1 MSFLSFTPALRRLTG
16 VAVPQAGRCLVGAQA
31 RQQRWVARSFSSKV
45 AVIQDQQIPKDEA
58 MKALSGKGFDVS
70 WSLAEPSDAWAIVT
84 ARGMRRVQ
92 GLQEF
97 APLWRGMLNHSRPKL
112 TSQQDT
118 HKHCTYHPSG
128 SRFGEPS
135 GRMSNLPAAV
145 RMMRDQ
151 NAPAKRPRLEAG
163 GMPLAYAHALA
174 SGAMF
179 PRPGLLPAAALT
191 PGPVLAAQTA
201 AGLATAPGLAGLA
214 TLAAA
219 ASKAAPAA
227 GLTAPAVLPAALA
240 SASSARPA
248 AAAAASATLPA
259 ALSAASVP
267 QRDPQ
272 EVKQALIH
280 YGCVIPKEA
289 GIRDL
294 QMQLTDFEMHL
305 KRAEATKKIRRHSDQ
320 AILACYKDG
329 YSPGHEERAIEPTPG
344 RPRDHQTNG
353 DEHRPTWN
361 CFYQNGFTN
370 MPKAPSPKPFLTR
383 PFRVGKV
390 FPSGQALVKM
400 LESGIDPDT
409 PSTGT
414 QSGFVVGMTPILAAA
429 SWGKVDDIRL
439 LIAAG
444 ADMTARSP
452 NIGHTVLHIA
462 ASASVDTGG
471 VDRIHAMLR
480 MIIDADPSLLAAKN
494 GMGKKAPPLGLLVE
508 LYRVVV
514 TNPVTKE
521 VLDKHPKCK
530 LVAVSFTGFNHV
542 DLEACKERGISVVNV
557 PAYSTDSVAEL
568 SVGLALAVYRE
579 IPAGER
585 TLRAGGWVHSSGG
598 MEIRDKVV
606 GIVGLGDIGLR
617 SPADGEGR
625 GNPRARRAQ
634 RVPTAELFKA
644 FGPSEILGWSRRPK
658 AAFET
663 LGKQVPIEDHD
674 AECRD
679 PGHHRP
685 VLDGTIATGGSV
697 LINVARGGVCDQPA
711 LADLL
716 CQKRFRAG
724 LDVFATEPIPAD
736 DPILKAGQRRR
747 SGHRTTFGDPMQWSP
762 EDAAVRRFFETG
774 WEEVETLGRGARGP
788 VVSIRRADGRGP
800 ISALKRSTHHEVE
813 ALKALSNCRNIVE
826 LEEIFL
832 CSGQV
837 LARLECME
845 GGSFRSYLRARP
857 PGRVIAPALVGQ
869 SRSAQDVVRYVVGQ
883 VLEGLQDMH
892 QSGWMHRDVKAEN
905 IGLGCELS
913 SWGYRD
919 CTVKL
924 LDFDVAVEVGCGGL
938 SEVIGTVENMAP
950 EVFKGSY
957 NELADIWSGKGLGR
971 ACGLGVGIITYEA
984 LYGYRPFNDAN
995 VDRIEEMVRN
1005 WQRYLLFPF
1014 DAAELPAHFI
1024 RLMLA
1029 DPEDGLEQRRH
1040 NRVRAVTSSANC
1052 RSRSVK
1058 VSTVK
1063 LLEGLRDEP
1072 KDEIE
1077 TSFTEWDQDTALVDD
1092 PHLRKSRR
1100 SPKAGLRSFTGQD
1113 SPSGQAVETL
1123 SRLRQGLSMWTNS
1136 RFAMVDGTDAADLGQ
1151 QLGEGAGTSCS
1162 LPTRHASRFIP
1173 LKSECA
1179 EFRTE
1184 RVPERGARHT
1194 DVTGSEAKTES
1205 LEDLEA
1211 SSMVED
1217 DTRDP
1222 SADQWHQSYL
1232 QRIRDCGAC
1241 SWRDGHWLSRCAGPA
1256 CAAFL
1261 CARRAFRVEPASLA
1275 WQDLVEEKT
1284 PVGASMR
1291 KSRAV
1296 TEGHYAMHGLRVAT
1310 SRALAVVA
1318 SNSLRVENE
1327 RALSR
1332 PWAAMNADFPH
1343 LKSTCLGELIVEFFD
1358 DFVMQQAALELQQ
1371 AFPDHLSLPSSWSD
1385 WFSRYARRVAREG
1398 GSGPQSTSWTVE
1410 RRTLMR
1416 GASPKYVPRN
1426 WMLYEA
1432 YDAAMRKDY
1441 SVVRGMLELF
1451 RRPYEE
1457 QPIFEEA
1464 YFRRVP
1470 EWARSKGAGCEP
1482 GERPAGPPG
1491 PARRE
1496 RGRERE
1502 LARPLMNLAPSHPVA
1517 MALLIAAAFLIA
1529 PAFASW
1535 STTSYSSGNFRVQTP
1550 ASTLGDGE
1558 LWTFG
1563 GRGLDTSVAS
1573 PPFDYIDQIWAY
1585 NLSSDEWRNVS
1596 AVASGAA
1603 PSPRSEC
1610 SAVYIGTNVWIY
1622 GGGAPPNTETGDLFT
1637 FDTSSNTWAQITP
1650 TGGPPPGRRAH
1661 AALTDGAGQM
1671 WVVGGYY
1678 SGATQVDT
1686 WIYNIAGNS
1695 WSQAA
1700 DGPASLMYHSAVYE
1714 PGGGKIWLFAP
1725 WNDGTRGT
1733 MWIHGGYLYD
1743 GAEVTK
1749 YSDVWSYEIAG
1760 DTWTEVATGNV
1771 SADGFTLSEQE
1782 DLTLNGT
1789 AIQSKALMASN
1800 DGFSYSYRDVTVE
1813 LSGSRR
1819 RALLQTLQDGFALS
1833 LALISSDSSSFAL
1846 FEEPPAVLTSPIV
1859 SVQLYTS
1866 TGGKI
1871 SQLASPLL
1879 ITFPRPTLE
1888 GPGAWSTNGVTLV
1901 SQSAAQ
1907 VTCAAEHLSL
1917 FALLLIPFL
1926 CSNAAAIFSQAGLE
1940 ALAEFSWAGRLPAVV
1955 TWLTL
1960 LVGGGLL
1967 VAAFLM
1973 DRRHQ
1978 THRKQLLKRL
1988 ETCEQVTYTKK
1999 RSMELPKETPNW
2011 WMPCRLD
2018 SLSVLLHGEDAKELV
2033 EKFYASSILSR
2044 SILLF
2049 RVHCQW
2055 MKFSYPMMRTTSVQR
2070 CAETL
2075 AKFWSGLALV
2085 AMWYSSTALAA
2096 HQPADCDVVKGLA
2109 QMIVRGFVVSTVGAI
2124 IGILPVLATI
2134 IIQQKLVRTDCV
2146 VLICSSSV
2154 SDVDGIDFLIG
2165 VLTAVARTILLT
2177 PWVGVTFF
2185 LLFIAC
2191 VEVDLASSLPFERTD
2206 AKSGQSLRVDCQ
2218 VSGLSEVITVKQ
2230 QDAELAPGVCFTGLA
2245 QHHVILLSVY
2255 ETKEKTK
2262 PLSLLGATAVLVSE
2276 LKSSQELPL
2285 QCRGKALEDS
2295 LLLSVKLSEMEV
2307 MEFPALL
2314 ESPGESYGKL
2324 GEEGAAKV
2332 KEGTQVQ
2339 PHVDVQVVTF
2349 QSEASDD
2356 DLQQETI

>member
-1 MSFLSFTPALRRLTG
+1 
-16 VAVPQAGRCLVGAQA
+16 
-31 RQQRWVARSFSSKV
+31 
-45 AVIQDQQIPKDEA
+45 
-58 MKALSGKGFDVS
+58 
-70 WSLAEPSDAWAIVT
+70 
-84 ARGMRRVQ
+84 
-92 GLQEF
+92 
-97 APLWRGMLNHSRPKL
+97 
-112 TSQQDT
+112 
-118 HKHCTYHPSG
+118 
-128 SRFGEPS
+128 
-135 GRMSNLPAAV
+135 
-145 RMMRDQ
+145 
-151 NAPAKRPRLEAG
+151 
-163 GMPLAYAHALA
+163 
-174 SGAMF
+174 
-179 PRPGLLPAAALT
+179 
-191 PGPVLAAQTA
+191 
-201 AGLATAPGLAGLA
+201 
-214 TLAAA
+214 
-219 ASKAAPAA
+219 
-227 GLTAPAVLPAALA
+227 
-240 SASSARPA
+240 
-248 AAAAASATLPA
+248 
-259 ALSAASVP
+259 
-267 QRDPQ
+267 
-272 EVKQALIH
+272 
-280 YGCVIPKEA
+280 
-289 GIRDL
+289 
-294 QMQLTDFEMHL
+294 
-305 KRAEATKKIRRHSDQ
+305 
-320 AILACYKDG
+320 
-329 YSPGHEERAIEPTPG
+329 
-344 RPRDHQTNG
+344 
-353 DEHRPTWN
+353 
-361 CFYQNGFTN
+361 
-370 MPKAPSPKPFLTR
+370 
-383 PFRVGKV
+383 
-390 FPSGQALVKM
+390 
-400 LESGIDPDT
+400 
-409 PSTGT
+409 
-414 QSGFVVGMTPILAAA
+414 
-429 SWGKVDDIRL
+429 
-439 LIAAG
+439 
-444 ADMTARSP
+444 
-452 NIGHTVLHIA
+452 
-462 ASASVDTGG
+462 
-471 VDRIHAMLR
+471 
-480 MIIDADPSLLAAKN
+480 
-494 GMGKKAPPLGLLVE
+494 
-508 LYRVVV
+508 
-514 TNPVTKE
+514 
-521 VLDKHPKCK
+521 
-530 LVAVSFTGFNHV
+530 
-542 DLEACKERGISVVNV
+542 
-557 PAYSTDSVAEL
+557 
-568 SVGLALAVYRE
+568 
-579 IPAGER
+579 
-585 TLRAGGWVHSSGG
+585 
-598 MEIRDKVV
+598 
-606 GIVGLGDIGLR
+606 
-617 SPADGEGR
+617 
-625 GNPRARRAQ
+625 
-634 RVPTAELFKA
+634 
-644 FGPSEILGWSRRPK
+644 
-658 AAFET
+658 
-663 LGKQVPIEDHD
+663 
-674 AECRD
+674 
-679 PGHHRP
+679 
-685 VLDGTIATGGSV
+685 
-697 LINVARGGVCDQPA
+697 
-711 LADLL
+711 
-716 CQKRFRAG
+716 
-724 LDVFATEPIPAD
+724 
-736 DPILKAGQRRR
+736 
-747 SGHRTTFGDPMQWSP
+747 
-762 EDAAVRRFFETG
+762 
-774 WEEVETLGRGARGP
+774 
-788 VVSIRRADGRGP
+788 
-800 ISALKRSTHHEVE
+800 
-813 ALKALSNCRNIVE
+813 
-826 LEEIFL
+826 
-832 CSGQV
+832 
-837 LARLECME
+837 
-845 GGSFRSYLRARP
+845 
-857 PGRVIAPALVGQ
+857 
-869 SRSAQDVVRYVVGQ
+869 
-883 VLEGLQDMH
+883 
-892 QSGWMHRDVKAEN
+892 
-905 IGLGCELS
+905 
-913 SWGYRD
+913 
-919 CTVKL
+919 
-924 LDFDVAVEVGCGGL
+924 
-938 SEVIGTVENMAP
+938 
-950 EVFKGSY
+950 
-957 NELADIWSGKGLGR
+957 
-971 ACGLGVGIITYEA
+971 
-984 LYGYRPFNDAN
+984 
-995 VDRIEEMVRN
+995 
-1005 WQRYLLFPF
+1005 
-1014 DAAELPAHFI
+1014 
-1024 RLMLA
+1024 
-1029 DPEDGLEQRRH
+1029 
-1040 NRVRAVTSSANC
+1040 
-1052 RSRSVK
+1052 
-1058 VSTVK
+1058 
-1063 LLEGLRDEP
+1063 
-1072 KDEIE
+1072 
-1077 TSFTEWDQDTALVDD
+1077 
-1092 PHLRKSRR
+1092 
-1100 SPKAGLRSFTGQD
+1100 
-1113 SPSGQAVETL
+1113 
-1123 SRLRQGLSMWTNS
+1123 
-1136 RFAMVDGTDAADLGQ
+1136 
-1151 QLGEGAGTSCS
+1151 
-1162 LPTRHASRFIP
+1162 
-1173 LKSECA
+1173 
-1179 EFRTE
+1179 
-1184 RVPERGARHT
+1184 
-1194 DVTGSEAKTES
+1194 
-1205 LEDLEA
+1205 
-1211 SSMVED
+1211 
-1217 DTRDP
+1217 
-1222 SADQWHQSYL
+1222 
-1232 QRIRDCGAC
+1232 
-1241 SWRDGHWLSRCAGPA
+1241 
-1256 CAAFL
+1256 
-1261 CARRAFRVEPASLA
+1261 
-1275 WQDLVEEKT
+1275 
-1284 PVGASMR
+1284 
-1291 KSRAV
+1291 
-1296 TEGHYAMHGLRVAT
+1296 
-1310 SRALAVVA
+1310 
-1318 SNSLRVENE
+1318 
-1327 RALSR
+1327 
-1332 PWAAMNADFPH
+1332 
-1343 LKSTCLGELIVEFFD
+1343 
-1358 DFVMQQAALELQQ
+1358 
-1371 AFPDHLSLPSSWSD
+1371 
-1385 WFSRYARRVAREG
+1385 
-1398 GSGPQSTSWTVE
+1398 
-1410 RRTLMR
+1410 
-1416 GASPKYVPRN
+1416 
-1426 WMLYEA
+1426 
-1432 YDAAMRKDY
+1432 
-1441 SVVRGMLELF
+1441 
-1451 RRPYEE
+1451 
-1457 QPIFEEA
+1457 
-1464 YFRRVP
+1464 
-1470 EWARSKGAGCEP
+1470 
-1482 GERPAGPPG
+1482 
-1491 PARRE
+1491 
-1496 RGRERE
+1496 
-1502 LARPLMNLAPSHPVA
+1502 

-1714 PGGGKIWLFAP
+1714 PGGGKIWLFGGVGTDSGGWHSSRELWCLDITANTWSNFTQP
-1725 WNDGTRGT
+1725 DGPAGRRSHVAVLAESQGTRGT

-1760 DTWTEVATGNV
+1760 DTWTEVATGPSSMTRYMHTAVLGPGDVMWIYGGTYSSVVDTVHAFFTLPTTTTSTTTTTGMSDVTPVNASQALTMVEDRQDAMSAAVQANLGNV

-1813 LSGSRR
+1813 LSG
-1819 RALLQTLQDGFALS
+1819 ALLQTLQDGFALS

-1888 GPGAWSTNGVTLV
+1888 GRFRPQCVFWDEALQAWSTNGVTLV

-1999 RSMELPKETPNW
+1999 RSMELPKEKLEIHPKTVKKI
-2011 WMPCRLD
+2011 LLKHLHTQIL
-2018 SLSVLLHGEDAKELV
+2018 LSELGVDLGFLKQLYVTGGFSPVHAQAKELV

-2134 IIQQKLVRTDCV
+2134 IIQQKLVRKMGQTARVFFWSFIALYFLLSLFV
-2146 VLICSSSV
+2146 VLVFLASV

-2206 AKSGQSLRVDCQ
+2206 AKSGQSLRVDVQSLAVRSPSNPGERRLCFKCQ